1 MKRFFI
7 ESEYALPAEEFTS
20 PPEQPETLQ
29 DKRRYP
35 GAPGTPPE
43 PKAAVEDPVN
53 PTISAAAE
61 EAAAAAKASEAGQTA
76 ARQARKKRSLLLQIA
91 AVASSVV
98 LVSNSFGLDFLGLDG
113 LFNDSVLIGQVEA
126 ETKPVT
132 PSAYALPGLPLGG
145 DTEFPELTDTEPKL
159 ADYAGHPYDVWIAE
173 GTFMQESDGGWG
185 TTIHRFPYLD
195 ERSGGEVLG
204 PMATFFDRDGN
215 PLDFRGSDE
224 TIWYDPS
231 SNTLTLH
238 GYTGEFLQ
246 IHRMPE
252 GFSIRLEGVNTL
264 SQFLFADGCSLRLTG
279 DGTLRVNPQGKYEY
293 GVLIRAAYSDACLMI
308 DREVNFSFEGS
319 ECAVRI
325 EATSAQK
332 AVWLKDPVGFTN
344 VRQAT
349 FVREDSKERIDPDK
363 DSDSLHYYTWT
374 LINRTT
380 GNPVHGLGRGPE
392 APEPPQTEPATQAPT
407 GPVITPPEET
417 PPEETLP
424 DETTEEVPTE
434 PVLAGEA
441 IGGDS
446 AFPVLPD
453 PLPSVYPADS
463 STRGG
468 NFIFSDDT
476 GYFTLD
482 ADRNVYPAGRSDIL
496 YDKATNT
503 LILNNCT
510 GKHLQIEQMGTGFRI
525 LLIGKNMLSGT
536 IEVFGNGQEAVAV
549 TLAGS
554 GYLSLNASGEYD
566 AGLCIWG
573 FDKEACVMIEDGVT
587 LDIVGARAAVMV
599 NGTTT
604 AKAIYYTHA
613 EELAGVRQ
621 EIFSRSSYSSGD
633 GFSYDWMTVSEEGMP
648 VTSVHLGGEVP
659 PDPEL
664 PGLPVGGDSSFP
676 VLPNL
681 APNSPVPG
689 AAAGVDTPFVTLN
702 EDYIQ
707 LFDRESEEI
716 WEFLYLNP
724 AWTNE
729 LVSQPGISYDPA
741 ANTLTLNNY
750 HGAGISANLLG
761 NGFTVELIGENELT
775 QDFMVWGFYTGGS
788 ITFTGT
794 GSLVINSS
802 RTQEVGLNV
811 IGEYSKSCVM
821 IDSGVTLDIFG
832 KTNAM
837 QVLNTSAEKAVWYL
851 SGKPLENVRQCIDAE
866 GAMNGVVY
874 RHWILTGNTEG
885 SDVTHLH
892 IEGAAASP

>member
-1 MKRFFI
+1 MKRYFI

-53 PTISAAAE
+53 PTISAATE
-61 EAAAAAKASEAGQTA
+61 EAADAAKASEAGQTA

-113 LFNDSVLIGQVEA
+113 LFNDSVIIGQVEA

-132 PSAYALPGLPLGG
+132 PSAYAMPGLPLGG

-159 ADYAGHPYDVWIAE
+159 ADYNGYPYDIWIAE
-173 GTFMQESDGGWG
+173 GTFQQASDGGWE
-185 TTIHRFPYLD
+185 TIIHRFPYLD
-195 ERSGGEVLG
+195 ERSGGELIG
-204 PMATFFDRDGN
+204 PMATFFDRDGS
-215 PLDFRGSDE
+215 PLDLRGSDE

-252 GFSIRLEGVNTL
+252 GFSIRLEGVSTL

-417 PPEETLP
+417 PPAGTTPEETLP
-424 DETTEEVPTE
+424 DETTEAVPTE

-587 LDIVGARAAVMV
+587 LDAAGRESAILVLD
-599 NGTTT
+599 TTA
-604 AKAIYYTHA
+604 AKAIYYTHP
-613 EELAGVRQ
+613 EPLAGVRQ
-621 EIFSRSSYSSGD
+621 EVFSRSSYSSGD

-648 VTSVHLGGEVP
+648 LTSVHFGGEVP

-664 PGLPVGGDSSFP
+664 PGLPVGGDAEFP
-676 VLPNL
+676 ALPNL
-681 APNSPVPG
+681 TPNTPVPG
-689 AAAGVDTPFVTLN
+689 YGVLN

-707 LFDRESEEI
+707 LFDRESDEM

-724 AWTNE
+724 AWTNDR
-729 LVSQPGISYDPA
+729 VSPAGISYDPET
-741 ANTLTLNNY
+741 NTLTLNNY

-794 GSLVINSS
+794 GSLIINSS
-802 RTQEVGLNV
+802 FTQEVGLNV
-811 IGEYSKSCVM
+811 IGEYSESCVM

-866 GAMNGVVY
+866 GATNGVIY